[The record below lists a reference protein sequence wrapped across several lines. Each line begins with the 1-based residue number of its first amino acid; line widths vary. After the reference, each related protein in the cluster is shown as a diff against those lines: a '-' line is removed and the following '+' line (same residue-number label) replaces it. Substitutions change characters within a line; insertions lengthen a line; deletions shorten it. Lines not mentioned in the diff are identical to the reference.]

1 MGQIKCFS
9 VKSMW
14 IWLYHLLRHCPV
26 TLLGIKVPDLW
37 LVQVQESPVV
47 GVPKGLWN
55 NAVRLKHTG
64 DLSLPSLRFLR

>member
-1 MGQIKCFS
+1 MDLVVS
-9 VKSMW
+9 PS
-14 IWLYHLLRHCPV
+14 LSLPSNSA
-26 TLLGIKVPDLW
+26 GIKVSDLW